1 MRNNWLRKLAIGSIL
16 LALVGCSIARNGEVH
31 EDCQYHPSGF
41 HAIATQ
47 IEYPDATTCEEYEG
61 IASLPPRTV
70 DDEAPSDY
78 WDISFE
84 EVLSIALSNSKVL
97 KDLGARVLTSPDN
110 TPSVFD
116 PAIRESDPLFGT
128 EGALSAFDAQ
138 FSTSMFWSKNDRAV
152 NNIVLGGGARE
163 IQQDLGDFQAELSK
177 VAATGTRF
185 SIRNLTQ
192 YDQSNQPGNLFFS
205 GWDTQFEADVRQPLL
220 QGAGTTFNRIA
231 GPNAQPGFFF
241 SRGVLISRIN
251 TDISLADFE
260 TGVRDFVGQVYDA
273 YWNLYFAYRDLDAKM
288 LARDS
293 ALDTWRNV
301 EAKYIKKLRGGEA
314 DKEAQAREQYF
325 LFENLVRDALNGAPS
340 GGTSVGI
347 YQGERRL
354 RRLMGLPTNDGRLI
368 RPSDEPVSAKV
379 VFDWEQATFEA
390 LTRRVELRR
399 QLWQIK
405 RLELELIAARNFTL
419 PRLDAVAQYRWRGF
433 GDDLT
438 GDGGG
443 GFASAF
449 KDLGSGDHQE
459 WQLGMQLNLPLG
471 FRQAWAG
478 VRNAELRLARA
489 RAVHKEQERTISH
502 LLGDAIAE
510 VVRAHSAVRINYNRL
525 GAAIQR
531 RDSTDATFRTGNAP
545 LDLLLDAQQRL
556 SDAQSRYFQAVTEYT
571 KAVKNVHLQKGTLL
585 AFQGINLSEGQ
596 WPSRA
601 YADAEELQQRWRP
614 KRIDYRFTFPAIF
627 SQGAFPQE
635 TSTIEDYNDDTAE
648 PLPTPLPRDTESA
661 SRDS

>member
-1 MRNNWLRKLAIGSIL
+1 MRQNWCRKLAISS
-16 LALVGCSIARNGEVH
+16 LVLMLTGCNIARKGKVH
-31 EDCQYHPSGF
+31 EDCQYSPSGF
-41 HAIATQ
+41 HAVATQ
-47 IEYPDATTCEEYEG
+47 IEYPDATQCQDCENL
-61 IASLPPRTV
+61 ASLPPRAV
-70 DDEAPSDY
+70 DDEAPTDF
-78 WDISFE
+78 WDASFD
-84 EVLSIALSNSKVL
+84 EVLGIALSNSKVL
-97 KDLGARVLTSPDN
+97 RDLGGRVLTAPDN
-110 TPSVFD
+110 TPSVYD
-116 PAIRESDPLFGT
+116 PAIRESNPLFGT
-128 EGALSAFDAQ
+128 EGALSEFDAQ

-163 IQQDLGDFQAELSK
+163 IQQDLGNFRAELSK

-220 QGAGTTFNRIA
+220 QGAGVTFNRIA
-231 GPNAQPGFFF
+231 GPNAQPGLAF

-260 TGVRDFVGQVYDA
+260 VGVRDFVSQVQDA
-273 YWNLYFAYRDLDAKM
+273 YWDLYFAYRDLDAKV

-301 EAKYIKKLRGGEA
+301 EAKFIKKLRGGEA

-325 LFENLVRDALNGAPS
+325 LFENLVIDALNGAPT
-340 GGTSVGI
+340 GGTSIGI

-368 RPSDEPVSAKV
+368 RPFDEPVSARV

-399 QLWQIK
+399 QMWQIK
-405 RLELELIAARNFTL
+405 RFELELVAARNFTL

-433 GDDLT
+433 GNDLT
-438 GDGGG
+438 GDSGGQ
-443 GFASAF
+443 FASAF

-459 WQLGMQLNLPLG
+459 WQLGVQMDLPIG

-478 VRNAELRLARA
+478 VRNTELRLART

-510 VVRAHSAVRINYNRL
+510 VSRAHSAVRVNYNRL

-531 RDSTDATFRTGNAP
+531 RDATNAAYSTGNAT
-545 LDLLLDAQQRL
+545 LNLLLDAQQRL
-556 SDAQSRYFQAVTEYT
+556 SDAQSRYFQSLTQYT
-571 KAVKNVHLQKGTLL
+571 KSIKNVHLQKGTLL
-585 AFQGINLSEGQ
+585 AYNGIHLSEGL
-596 WPSRA
+596 WPSGA
-601 YADAEELQQRWRP
+601 YSDAEELQRRWRP
-614 KRIDYRFTFPAIF
+614 KHIDYRSSYPAII
-627 SQGAFPQE
+627 SHGAYPQE
-635 TSTIEDYNDDTAE
+635 AAIMDYEGKQAE
-648 PLPTPLPRDTESA
+648 PIPTPSPDDIYIEGEN
-661 SRDS
+661 